1 MDTFLFKNYFQND
14 LLIEV
19 LAVKYECDHYVAV
32 NKNQN
37 RLKTQFYAFL
47 ESICVDQ
54 HTIEGPPVCGI
65 A

>member
-1 MDTFLFKNYFQND
+1 MNSFLFKNYFQIE

-19 LAVKYECDHYVAV
+19 LAVKFECDHYGAV
-32 NKNQN
+32 NKNQI

-47 ESICVDQ
+47 ESMFVDQ
-54 HTIEGPPVCGI
+54 HTIEGAPVCDV